1 MSSGPAAA
9 RGHSHIT
16 AAPVRQWGAD
26 DASFSDFERGIRES
40 ERPWAIGGRRSE
52 HQQLHHLLAQVPA
65 VLYVL
70 KIEGQNLVSVLV
82 SENVE
87 RLLGVTVAESMS
99 YKWWLDSL
107 HPEDRDR
114 VVGVSTEALKGD
126 GYAMEYRLR
135 HKDGSYHWVQDNNRI
150 VRDAGGKPQ
159 QMVGVWTDITERKRN
174 EERLREQAEI
184 INRARDAIIIRN
196 FDDLRI
202 VFWNKGAEQLYG
214 WTAEERVGL
223 SEVTTLADPGQIET
237 LMNTLRAT
245 GEFRGE
251 LKQVTRDGRELVAD
265 VRETLVRDGDGAP
278 RSILIICTDITKRKQ
293 SEERLREQA
302 DIINRAQDAII
313 VRDFSSDLVTVWNS
327 GAERLYGWS
336 ANEAIGRPMGQLI
349 FAETSDRHALL
360 KQLVSTGEFHG
371 EIKHRAKDGRE
382 VIVDSRATLIRNNDG
397 TLRSVLEI
405 NTDVTEQRKM
415 EKHVLRTQRLESIGT
430 LASGVAHDLNNILVP
445 ILMAVP
451 ILRGDPSSEE
461 TENFLNTIESSA
473 QRGADIVRQVL
484 TFARGAGGD
493 RVLLQPI
500 YIIEEIAKVAKET
513 FPKTV
518 RVRTSYAEDLRLVE
532 GDPTQLHQVF
542 LNLCLNARDAM
553 PEGGSLSLTA
563 ENFDVDEQYATM
575 TPGLKAGPHVLIS
588 VIDTGTGIPQHIVDK
603 IFDPFFTT
611 KEPGKGTGLG
621 LSSALGII
629 KSHRGV
635 IKVYSAANGTTF
647 RVLLPSSASVPHAG
661 ETKTQTEAPTGHGET
676 ILIVDDE
683 SAIREVAKAVLSK
696 SGYKVLA
703 ADDGPAALALFAL
716 QSATIDVVLTDVVM
730 PIMSGLA
737 LARTLRKMDA
747 NVKVIVSSARDGDC
761 NPSELTDIGVEGSLS
776 KPYSRETLL
785 RAIDSV
791 LQNSVRH

>member
-1 MSSGPAAA
+1 MAE
-9 RGHSHIT
+9 
-16 AAPVRQWGAD
+16 APVQQSGAD
-26 DASFSDFERGIRES
+26 GAGSSDFERGVREL
-40 ERPWAIGGRRSE
+40 EHPWVVGGRRSE
-52 HQQLHHLLAQVPA
+52 HQQLHHLLANVPA

-70 KIEGQNLVSVLV
+70 RIEGQNFVPVLV
-82 SENVE
+82 SENIE

-114 VVGVSTEALKGD
+114 VAGVLTEALKGD

-135 HKDGSYHWVQDNNRI
+135 HKDGSYHWVQDNNRV

-174 EERLREQAEI
+174 EERLRQ
-184 INRARDAIIIRN
+184 
-196 FDDLRI
+196 
-202 VFWNKGAEQLYG
+202 
-214 WTAEERVGL
+214 
-223 SEVTTLADPGQIET
+223 
-237 LMNTLRAT
+237 
-245 GEFRGE
+245 
-251 LKQVTRDGRELVAD
+251 
-265 VRETLVRDGDGAP
+265 
-278 RSILIICTDITKRKQ
+278 
-293 SEERLREQA
+293 QA
-302 DIINRAQDAII
+302 DIIERAQDAII
-313 VRDFSSDLVTVWNS
+313 VRDFTSDLITVWNS

-336 ANEAIGRPMGQLI
+336 ANEAIGRPMGELI
-349 FAETSDRHALL
+349 FAEPNDRQALV

-382 VIVDSRATLIRNNDG
+382 VIVDGRATLIRNDDG
-397 TLRSVLEI
+397 TPRSVLGI
-405 NTDVTEQRKM
+405 NTDITEQKKM

-451 ILRGDPSSEE
+451 ILRNDPSPQES
-461 TENFLNTIESSA
+461 ENFLNTIESSA
-473 QRGADIVRQVL
+473 ARGADIVKQVL
-484 TFARGAGGD
+484 TFARGAAGD

-500 YIIEEIAKVAKET
+500 YIIEEIAKIARQT

-518 RVRTSYAEDLRLVE
+518 RVRTNYAEDLRLVE
-532 GDPTQLHQVF
+532 GDPTQLHQVL

-575 TPGLKAGPHVLIS
+575 TLGLKAGPHVLIS
-588 VIDTGTGIPQHIVDK
+588 VIDTGTGIPQHIVEK

-621 LSSALGII
+621 LSSALGIV
-629 KSHRGV
+629 KSHGGV
-635 IKVYSAANGTTF
+635 INVYSAANGTTF
-647 RVLLPSSASVPHAG
+647 RVLLPSTASVLQAD
-661 ETKTQTEAPTGHGET
+661 ETKAQMEVPIGHGET

-683 SAIREVAKAVLSK
+683 SAIREVAKAVLSQ

-703 ADDGPAALALFAL
+703 AGDGPAALAFFAR
-716 QSATIDVVLTDVVM
+716 QSKEIDLVLTDVVM

-737 LARTLRKMDA
+737 LARTLRKMDPK
-747 NVKVIVSSARDGDC
+747 VKVIVSSARDSDC
-761 NPSELTDIGVEGSLS
+761 NPSELTDIGVQGSLN

-785 RAIDSV
+785 CAVDSV
-791 LQNSVRH
+791 LHNTLKH